1 MSNVKKVVIIGGV
14 AGGMSA
20 ASKAKRENPDLEV
33 TVFERSHYI
42 SYGACGMPYVIGGL
56 IPDLEKLVSRSP
68 EEMAER
74 GVEVKVRHEVTE
86 IDHENRTVKVKNL
99 ESGDTFEASY
109 DVLVLATG
117 AQAIRPD
124 LPGID
129 LENIYTLRRM
139 EDAAAI
145 AEAAEGAAR
154 AVIVGGGYIGLEMA
168 EALTLAGLFVSVVE
182 MSEHLLASVTP
193 DYSDIA
199 RCELEDNDV
208 DVYLNTEVT
217 GFEGDGSVERVV
229 MKTGEGEKTLDADL
243 VIMAAGVKPNS
254 ELAKGLG
261 VDLGPNDAVLTDEK
275 LRTNVAD
282 IYAVGDATAVRHMLT
297 DNPTWLPLGDTANKQ
312 GRVAGTVIAGKEASF
327 KGVLGTA
334 ITKVFERAF
343 ATTGLNEQA
352 AREAGFDAE
361 SLCIEDT
368 DHAGYYP
375 DKSPLTVTL
384 VWEKGS
390 QKLLGAQL
398 AGYGDAVKRVDAI
411 AALLLKGG
419 TLADLADLDMAY
431 APPFSGVWD
440 SLLVAANV
448 ALSD

>member
-1 MSNVKKVVIIGGV
+1 
-14 AGGMSA
+14 MSA
-20 ASKAKRENPDLEV
+20 ASKAKRENPELEV

-42 SYGACGMPYVIGGL
+42 SYGACGMPYVVGGL
-56 IPDLEKLVSRSP
+56 IPELEDLVSRTP
-68 EEMAER
+68 GEMAEQDI
-74 GVEVKVRHEVTE
+74 EVKVRHEVTE
-86 IDHENRTVKVKNL
+86 IDHENRKLKVKDL
-99 ESGDTFEASY
+99 ESGSTSETSY
-109 DVLVLATG
+109 DTLVLATG

-139 EDAAAI
+139 EDAAKI
-145 AEAAEGAAR
+145 ASATQNAKR

-168 EALTLAGLFVSVVE
+168 EALSLAGLEVSVVE
-182 MSEHLLASVTP
+182 RSENLLEGITP

-199 RCELEDNDV
+199 RAELENNGIE
-208 DVYLNTEVT
+208 VYLEAEVT
-217 GFEGDGSVERVV
+217 AFEGDGKVAQVV
-229 MKTGEGEKTLDADL
+229 MKKGEEKRLNADL
-243 VIMAAGVKPNS
+243 VIMAVGVKPNS
-254 ELAKGLG
+254 ELAEGLG
-261 VDLGPNDAVLTDEK
+261 LELGPSDAILTDEK
-275 LRTNVAD
+275 LRTNVQD
-282 IYAVGDATAVRHMLT
+282 IYAVGDVTAARHMLT
-297 DNPTWLPLGDTANKQ
+297 GEPTWLPLGDTANKQ

-327 KGVLGTA
+327 RGILGTA

-343 ATTGLNEQA
+343 ATTGLSERA
-352 AREAGFDAE
+352 AQDAGFDAT

-375 DKSPLTVTL
+375 DKSPLSVTL

-398 AGYGDAVKRVDAI
+398 AGYGDAVKRVDVI

-419 TLADLADLDMAY
+419 TLAELADLDLAY

>member
-1 MSNVKKVVIIGGV
+1 
-14 AGGMSA
+14 MSA
-20 ASKAKRENPDLEV
+20 ASKAKRENPELEV

-42 SYGACGMPYVIGGL
+42 SYGACGMPYVVGGL
-56 IPDLEKLVSRSP
+56 IPELEDLVSRTP
-68 EEMAER
+68 GEMAEQDI
-74 GVEVKVRHEVTE
+74 EVKVRHEVTE
-86 IDHENRTVKVKNL
+86 IDHENRKLKVKDL
-99 ESGDTFEASY
+99 ESGSTSETSY
-109 DVLVLATG
+109 DTLVLATG

-139 EDAAAI
+139 EDAAKI
-145 AEAAEGAAR
+145 ASATQNAKR

-168 EALTLAGLFVSVVE
+168 EALTLAGLAVSVVE
-182 MSEHLLASVTP
+182 RSKNLLEGITP

-199 RCELEDNDV
+199 RAELERNGV
-208 DVYLNTEVT
+208 EVYLEAEVT
-217 GFEGDGSVERVV
+217 AFEGDGKVAQVV
-229 MKTGEGEKTLDADL
+229 MKKGEEKRLNADL
-243 VIMAAGVKPNS
+243 VIMAVGVKPNS
-254 ELAKGLG
+254 ELAEGLG
-261 VDLGPNDAVLTDEK
+261 LELGPSDAILTDEK
-275 LRTNVAD
+275 LRTNVQD
-282 IYAVGDATAVRHMLT
+282 IYAVGDVTAARHMLT
-297 DNPTWLPLGDTANKQ
+297 GEPTWLPLGDTANKQ

-327 KGVLGTA
+327 RGILGTA

-343 ATTGLNEQA
+343 ATTGLSERA
-352 AREAGFDAE
+352 AQDAGFDAT
-361 SLCIEDT
+361 SLYIEDT

-375 DKSPLTVTL
+375 DKSPLSVTL

-398 AGYGDAVKRVDAI
+398 AGYGDAVKRVDVI

-419 TLADLADLDMAY
+419 TLAELADLDLAY

>member
-1 MSNVKKVVIIGGV
+1 MSNAKKVVIIGGV

-20 ASKAKRENPDLEV
+20 ASKAKRENPELEV
-33 TVFERSHYI
+33 TVFERSRYI

-86 IDHENRTVKVKNL
+86 VDHENRTLKVKNL
-99 ESGDTFEASY
+99 ASGESFEASY
-109 DVLVLATG
+109 DILVLATG
-117 AQAIRPD
+117 AQPIRPD
-124 LPGID
+124 LPGMD
-129 LENIYTLRRM
+129 LEHIYTLRRM

-145 AEAAEGAAR
+145 IEAAEGARR

-168 EALTLAGLFVSVVE
+168 EALTLAGLEVSVAQR
-182 MSEHLLASVTP
+182 SGSLLESITP
-193 DYSDIA
+193 DYSDMA
-199 RCELEDNDV
+199 QRELEDNGV
-208 DVYLNTEVT
+208 RVLLNAEVT
-217 GFEGDGSVERVV
+217 AFEGEGSVARVV
-229 MKTGEGEKTLDADL
+229 TEKETLDADL
-243 VIMAAGVKPNS
+243 VIFAAGVKPNS

-261 VDLGPNDAVLTDEK
+261 VDLGPSDAVLTDEK

-282 IYAVGDATAVRHMLT
+282 VYAVGDVTAARHMLT
-297 DNPTWLPLGDTANKQ
+297 DKPTWLPLGDTANKQ

-334 ITKVFERAF
+334 VTKVFERAF
-343 ATTGLNEQA
+343 ATTGLNEKA
-352 AREAGFDAE
+352 AQEAGFDAE

-375 DKSPLTVTL
+375 DHSPLTVTL

-411 AALLLKGG
+411 AALLLKDA

>member
-1 MSNVKKVVIIGGV
+1 MSQTKVVIIGGV

-56 IPDLEKLVSRSP
+56 ISDLEDLVSRTP
-68 EEMAER
+68 DEMAEK

-86 IDHENRTVKVKNL
+86 IDHDKRTVKVKDL
-99 ESGDTFEASY
+99 ASGSTFEEPY
-109 DVLVLATG
+109 NTLVLATG
-117 AQAIRPD
+117 AQAVRPD

-129 LENIYTLRRM
+129 LKNIYTLRRM

-145 AEAAEGAAR
+145 LEATKGARR

-168 EALTLAGLFVSVVE
+168 EALTLAGLEVSVVE
-182 MSEHLLASVTP
+182 MSAHLLASITP

-199 RCELEDNDV
+199 VEELEDNGV
-208 DVYLNTEVT
+208 TVYLDTEVT
-217 GFEGDGSVERVV
+217 AFEGEGKVERVITD
-229 MKTGEGEKTLDADL
+229 KDELPADL
-243 VIMAAGVKPNS
+243 VIMAVGVKPNS
-254 ELAKGLG
+254 ELVRGLG
-261 VDLGPNDAVLTDEK
+261 VKLGPNDAVLTDEK
-275 LRTNVAD
+275 LRTNIED
-282 IYAVGDATAVRHMLT
+282 IYAVGDVTAARHMIT
-297 DNPTWLPLGDTANKQ
+297 DKPTWLPLGDTANKQ

-327 KGVLGTA
+327 RGVLGTA
-334 ITKVFERAF
+334 ITKVFERGF
-343 ATTGLNEQA
+343 ATTGLSKKA
-352 AREAGFDAE
+352 AQGAGFEVE
-361 SLCIEDT
+361 SVCIEDT
-368 DHAGYYP
+368 AHAGYYP

-384 VWEKGS
+384 VWEKGT

-398 AGYGDAVKRVDAI
+398 AGYGDALKRVDVI
-411 AALLLKGG
+411 AALLLQGG